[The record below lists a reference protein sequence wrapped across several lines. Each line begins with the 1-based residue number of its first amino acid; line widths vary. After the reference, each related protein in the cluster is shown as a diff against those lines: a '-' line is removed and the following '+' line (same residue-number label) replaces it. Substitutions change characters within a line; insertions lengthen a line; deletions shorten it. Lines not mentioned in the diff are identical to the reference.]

1 MTVYRRNS
9 KAGPRWV
16 VDIQTGGERINQTL
30 PSVRTKSEAVAAQ
43 ERLRAEYRVRQSRT
57 GAITQMA
64 LATAIDRYVVEH
76 LQPKTK
82 RPGTLDTYI
91 IYLGM
96 IRDAFGADTPV
107 EAITNSRLAGWWGE
121 LVGRVQPN
129 TAKRY
134 LTQCKAVLAFAQ
146 RVGGGNEVPT
156 FSPTVPSDERTRWLM
171 DDEEATLLAACP
183 GWLADLV
190 TFYLD
195 TGARKADAL
204 GLTWRQ
210 VQLSPSGR
218 GSVQFTASKGAVTYS
233 VPLAARTQAMLVR
246 LRQARPKA
254 RLDDHVFLWPEGGGG
269 TWVPVGDFKK
279 SWARVLARAEIDDFR
294 VHDLR
299 HTFASRLVMRRVPLL
314 DVSKLLGHASIKMTM
329 RYAHLSP
336 EAFDRAIAVLDRAGT
351 T

>member
-16 VDIQTGGERINQTL
+16 VDIQIGGERINQTL
-30 PSVRTKSEAVAAQ
+30 PGVRTKAEAIAAQ
-43 ERLRAEYRVRQSRT
+43 ERLRAEYRTRQSRT
-57 GAITQMA
+57 GAVTQMT
-64 LATAIDRYVVEH
+64 LATAIDRYVAEH
-76 LQPKTK
+76 LQPKTQ
-82 RPGTLDTYI
+82 RPDSLNTYI
-91 IYLGM
+91 IYLGV

-107 EAITNSRLAGWWGE
+107 EAITSARLAGWWGE

-134 LTQCKAVLAFAQ
+134 LTQCKSVLAFAR

-156 FSPTVPSDERTRWLM
+156 FSPTVPSDERTRWLT

-204 GLTWRQ
+204 SLTWRHAR
-210 VQLSPSGR
+210 LPSSGR
-218 GSVQFTASKGAVTYS
+218 GSVGFTASKGGLTYS
-233 VPLAARTQAMLVR
+233 VPLAARTQAMLVH
-246 LRQARPKA
+246 LRQARPTA
-254 RLDDHVFLWPEGGGG
+254 RLDDHIFLWPEGLGG

-279 SWARVLARAEIDDFR
+279 SWARVLVRAEINDLH

-299 HTFASRLVMRRVPLL
+299 HTFASRLVMRSVPLL
-314 DVSKLLGHASIKMTM
+314 DVSKLLGHASIKMTA
-329 RYAHLSP
+329 RYAHLAP